1 MAEKPT
7 SADEKM
13 LAMNEALTL
22 AVLRQHELT
31 EAADSANV
39 QLRAEIAE
47 RKRAEEAVRESEARF
62 RQLADAMPQIV
73 WAARP
78 DGYIDYYNERWYEFT
93 GFPRDEFGQS
103 SWEPILHPDDVERC
117 VETYFGCL
125 REGKPYQIEYRFKDR
140 SNGGYRWFMGRALPI
155 RNEQGEIIRWFGTC
169 TDIDDVKRAREAAEI
184 ANRLKDEFLATVS
197 HELRTPLNAILG
209 WTHMLMR
216 GRLDEET
223 SARGL
228 ETIARNAKAQ
238 TQLISDL
245 LDVSRIIS
253 GQFRFE
259 SGVVD
264 LIPVIEAATETV
276 RPA

>member
-93 GFPRDEFGQS
+93 GFSENYREE
-103 SWEPILHPDDVERC
+103 SWKELLHPDDVERH
-117 VETYFGCL
+117 V
-125 REGKPYQIEYRFKDR
+125 
-140 SNGGYRWFMGRALPI
+140 
-155 RNEQGEIIRWFGTC
+155 
-169 TDIDDVKRAREAAEI
+169 AE
-184 ANRLKDEFLATVS
+184 
-197 HELRTPLNAILG
+197 P
-209 WTHMLMR
+209 
-216 GRLDEET
+216 
-223 SARGL
+223 
-228 ETIARNAKAQ
+228 
-238 TQLISDL
+238 
-245 LDVSRIIS
+245 
-253 GQFRFE
+253 
-259 SGVVD
+259 
-264 LIPVIEAATETV
+264 
-276 RPA
+276 